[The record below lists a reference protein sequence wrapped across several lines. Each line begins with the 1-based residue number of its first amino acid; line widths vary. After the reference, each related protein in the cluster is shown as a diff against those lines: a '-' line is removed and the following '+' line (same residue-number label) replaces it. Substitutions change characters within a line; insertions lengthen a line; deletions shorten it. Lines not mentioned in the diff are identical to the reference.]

1 MEERIRKQHPHHH
14 HVWMVSSMLAM
25 VICLSAGLYGLMGVV
40 LQDGWFHYCPKPS
53 VFLQQLA
60 ANTRSEFQ
68 EAVQYHQHRSI
79 LPNRVSS
86 RGPEGE
92 AEEEEES
99 CMGRYV
105 HVYDLPPFFNQKLV
119 DDCLSADPPW
129 LYTHCEDL
137 TNRGLGERINNTI
150 FSDSKKNNDSDLY
163 NNVLALPGLQDAWY
177 KTNQFTLELIYH
189 ERFKHYDCLT
199 DDPDKAIFTYI
210 PFYSALDLTP
220 KLFGDGVSSNAA
232 ARDRACQRLIG
243 WLQASRHWER
253 TGGKNHVLLLG
264 RIVWDYTRSEFD
276 DHGWGNPLLSFPEME
291 NVTKLSIEISPTR
304 EDQGSGIP
312 YPTAFHPSS
321 DAQIASWQ
329 TRISS
334 SKRETLVVFAGVPRS
349 DNKRVTGS
357 SIRSELMKQC
367 SNYSQPPHNN
377 NNNNNNNN
385 MCSLLSCSVIDCER
399 NPQHLMEAFL
409 NAVFCLQPAGDSATR
424 KGVFDCLIAGGIPV
438 FFDPETAYM
447 QYHWHL
453 PQNGSSYSVF
463 FPREAVVNGSVDV
476 IQELQRIP
484 LSAIAS
490 MQHTINS
497 FLPNLLY
504 SKPGSN
510 LTTPDAFDISV
521 QNLLHRFRQN

>member
-1 MEERIRKQHPHHH
+1 
-14 HVWMVSSMLAM
+14 
-25 VICLSAGLYGLMGVV
+25 
-40 LQDGWFHYCPKPS
+40 
-53 VFLQQLA
+53 
-60 ANTRSEFQ
+60 
-68 EAVQYHQHRSI
+68 
-79 LPNRVSS
+79 
-86 RGPEGE
+86 
-92 AEEEEES
+92 
-99 CMGRYV
+99 
-105 HVYDLPPFFNQKLV
+105 
-119 DDCLSADPPW
+119 
-129 LYTHCEDL
+129 
-137 TNRGLGERINNTI
+137 
-150 FSDSKKNNDSDLY
+150 
-163 NNVLALPGLQDAWY
+163 
-177 KTNQFTLELIYH
+177 
-189 ERFKHYDCLT
+189 
-199 DDPDKAIFTYI
+199 
-210 PFYSALDLTP
+210 
-220 KLFGDGVSSNAA
+220 
-232 ARDRACQRLIG
+232 
-243 WLQASRHWER
+243 
-253 TGGKNHVLLLG
+253 VLLLG
-264 RIVWDYTRSEFD
+264 RIVWDYTRREFD

-329 TRISS
+329 TRVSS
-334 SKRETLVVFAGVPRS
+334 SKRDTLVVFAGVPRS
-349 DNKRVTGS
+349 DNKRVGGS

-377 NNNNNNNN
+377 NNKI
-385 MCSLLSCSVIDCER
+385 CSLLSCSVIDCER
-399 NPQHLMEAFL
+399 NPQLLMEAFL
-409 NAVFCLQPAGDSATR
+409 NAVFCLQPSGDSATR

-484 LSAIAS
+484 RSAIAS

-497 FLPNLLY
+497 FLPKLLY